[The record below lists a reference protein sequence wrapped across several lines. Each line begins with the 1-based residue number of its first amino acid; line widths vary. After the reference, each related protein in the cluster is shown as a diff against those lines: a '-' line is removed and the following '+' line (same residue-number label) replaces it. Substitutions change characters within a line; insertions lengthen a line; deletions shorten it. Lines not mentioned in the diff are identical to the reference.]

1 MSGRVREAAR
11 AAEAAT
17 VGNSASCRSD
27 LEMKGVR
34 KRREENEEAG
44 DYSDQIGN

>member
-1 MSGRVREAAR
+1 MRGAAR

-17 VGNSASCRSD
+17 VGNAASCRSD
-27 LEMKGVR
+27 PKMKGGR
-34 KRREENEEAG
+34 KRREESEEAG